1 MKNASDGLI
10 DRSGVA
16 RRASVGLRLCQKK
29 LSKIKFKEWK
39 PENKLRRNTTPENSG
54 TISNGLTCVTE
65 ISGDDRKRSRRYI

>member
-1 MKNASDGLI
+1 MKNVSDGLI
-10 DRSGVA
+10 DRLGIA
-16 RRASVGLRLCQKK
+16 RRASVGLSLCQKK

-39 PENKLRRNTTPENSG
+39 PEDKLKRNTTPKNSG